1 MVCTDVIIIFRVG
14 LFSPFYH
21 LTEQKTKIFKKWKR
35 YLEISFYIT
44 YLWLLRYGVRR
55 TDGYTD
61 GWTDKK
67 RDIWRWLL
75 HLKSVT
81 EKKNLTFEIQ
91 LLIGKLC
98 QFWNPTD
105 WIIKNYLCQTLFV
118 IYEFYVKRREF
129 LIVFRHLRSFIKWEK
144 LSRVIFFL
152 LCLKNYQFENFYI
165 STVMKKLETS
175 GLDSS

>member
-1 MVCTDVIIIFRVG
+1 MVCDGRMDIQTDGRI
-14 LFSPFYH
+14 
-21 LTEQKTKIFKKWKR
+21 KKKGHMEVTAPPKKR
-35 YLEISFYIT
+35 Y
-44 YLWLLRYGVRR
+44 R
-55 TDGYTD
+55 
-61 GWTDKK
+61 KK
-67 RDIWRWLL
+67 KD
-75 HLKSVT
+75 
-81 EKKNLTFEIQ
+81 LTFEIQ
-91 LLIGKLC
+91 LLTGKLC

-105 WIIKNYLCQTLFV
+105 WIIKHYLCQTLFM

-152 LCLKNYQFENFYI
+152 LCLKNYQFENFCI